1 MAQQP
6 PIIEFED
13 IPLEDARKM
22 GRGPRMDPILY
33 QALRTKLQLL
43 TSQAVRMPLPDGTNP
58 TTMKNRL
65 LRVAMELNIPVTV
78 RKSS

>member
-22 GRGPRMDPILY
+22 GRGLRMDPILY